1 MRKSPEILALAEQNI
16 RDQEQRGGEAA
27 LEVTTREPGLLSIG
41 TGPNDWF
48 TSIPDLEQALAASA
62 SSEVFPQANREIVA
76 YEEGTVGWGYI
87 RSDLTL
93 PNGTFKVRQTFI
105 VHKEEDGWK
114 FIHSHVSVGLT
125 DEQFLSIK

>member
-1 MRKSPEILALAEQNI
+1 VQKSPEILALAEQNI
-16 RDQEQRGGEAA
+16 RDQQERGGEAA

-41 TGPNDWF
+41 TGPSDWF
-48 TSIPDLEQALAASA
+48 TSIPELEQALAASA
-62 SSEVFPQANREIVA
+62 SSEVFPQENREIET

-87 RSDLTL
+87 RSDLKL

-105 VHKEEDGWK
+105 VHKEESGWK

-125 DEQFLSIK
+125 DEQLLGIE

>member
-1 MRKSPEILALAEQNI
+1 MRKSPEIQALAEQNI
-16 RDQEQRGGEAA
+16 RDQEERGGDAA

-48 TSIPDLEQALAASA
+48 TSIPELEQAFAASA
-62 SSEVFPQANREIVA
+62 SSEVFPQENREIEA

-87 RSDLTL
+87 RSDIKL

-105 VHKEEDGWK
+105 VHKEDGAWK
-114 FIHSHVSVGLT
+114 FVHSHVSVGLT
-125 DEQFLSIK
+125 DEQLLDIR